1 VGSLRAAH
9 GGAAVD
15 LTTIMR
21 TIAIANQKGGCGK
34 TTTAVSLAAAFAK
47 RGQDT
52 LLVDF
57 DPQGH
62 ATLGVGHDPGSLDRT
77 MHDVMM
83 NGHTSVADVVLPTCV
98 ERLAVAP
105 SNVLLGT
112 VDLDLGQRPDK
123 ERVLADKLRQVART
137 YTYGILDCPPQL
149 GLLMLNALVASQYMV
164 VTVQTQYYALEGLKR
179 LLETVTMMRRRLRPC
194 EVRIL
199 GLLLTFVE
207 DRVTLSRLVQQQLR
221 DYFGP
226 LVFNTVIHKSTR
238 LAEAPSA
245 GQPILNYAPATKAA
259 MEYRSLADEML
270 SRIDALEGAS

>member
-1 VGSLRAAH
+1 
-9 GGAAVD
+9 
-15 LTTIMR
+15 MR

-34 TTTAVSLAAAFAK
+34 TTTAVNLAAAFAT
-47 RGQDT
+47 RGHET
-52 LLVDF
+52 LMVDF

-62 ATLGVGHDPGSLDRT
+62 ATLGVGHDPTGLGKT

-83 NGHTSVADVVLPTCV
+83 NGHTSVADIVLPTGV
-98 ERLAVAP
+98 ERLALAP

-123 ERVLADKLRQVART
+123 ERVLADKLRQVAHT
-137 YTYGILDCPPQL
+137 YRYGILDCPPQL

-179 LLETVTMMRRRLRPC
+179 LLETVTMMRRRFRPC

-226 LVFNTVIHKSTR
+226 LVFDTVIHKSTR

-245 GQPILNYAPATKAA
+245 GKPILTYAPATKAA
-259 MEYRSLADEML
+259 LEYRSLADEML
-270 SRIDALEGAS
+270 SRIDALERAS